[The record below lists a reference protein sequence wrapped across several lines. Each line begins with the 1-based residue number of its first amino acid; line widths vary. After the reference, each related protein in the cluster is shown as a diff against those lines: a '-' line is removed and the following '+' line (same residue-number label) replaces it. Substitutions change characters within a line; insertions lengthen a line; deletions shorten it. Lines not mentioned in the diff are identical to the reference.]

1 MKSLNVSDDE
11 LAADIERF
19 VLKAEGP
26 VSTSEVLV
34 AFPSAKRSKVVYRL
48 QELRAQGR
56 IKGRMM
62 VGGRYGNWVFWA

>member
-1 MKSLNVSDDE
+1 MKSLNVSDDA

-19 VLKAEGP
+19 VIKAEGP
-26 VSTSEVLV
+26 VGTKEVEA
-34 AFPSAKRSKVVYRL
+34 AFPDAKRSKVLYRL

-62 VGGRYGNWVFWA
+62 PGGRGSWVFWA